1 MIGEDSYNKAAALD
15 FVEFARVAFCTEE
28 AIKAWDCGEM
38 CDQNPVDR
46 SSVRLIGPGSHS
58 GVMAYAVPRTALG
71 RQDDTGH
78 SCVLAFRGSVNTKN
92 WFADAD
98 AELVPW
104 PGGQYSSWCQ
114 GCKVH
119 RGFAGAYSELQE
131 EAVSVL
137 NSLQCS
143 SVAVT
148 GHSLGAA
155 IATVAALDLRR
166 QHHFII
172 DALWTFGSPRVGN
185 REFVYHWLS
194 AAAKQST
201 ARNATWRVVHYRDP
215 IPQLAMNGEY
225 WHVPQE
231 VWYTERYSD
240 KYEVCGWTH
249 DALENFSCGM
259 WRVTPSELAEGTLSG
274 DHVHYL
280 GKSFALSDMNSR
292 CRPENICIQAGY
304 VSPFKAVLLAVG
316 SFVAGALTVCC
327 FGRCK
332 ARFRSSRQRVVSAA
346 ATPAT
351 ADVAAIADAS
361 AERGG
366 SHEQP
371 ARADGHRPLIHSAV

>member
-292 CRPENICIQAGY
+292 CHGLTER
-304 VSPFKAVLLAVG
+304 KAVAW
-316 SFVAGALTVCC
+316 CC
-327 FGRCK
+327 PGVPTIRPSLGCEHLVHGPECK
-332 ARFRSSRQRVVSAA
+332 AGCLVLPESSPRRRLFCSWRPNGVLLRPMQGQIPVVAATSRQR
-346 ATPAT
+346 
-351 ADVAAIADAS
+351 
-361 AERGG
+361 G
-366 SHEQP
+366 SNT
-371 ARADGHRPLIHSAV
+371 SYS